1 MFFDNRYK
9 SLLKSADANGSPIN
23 DETINNYTTF
33 KYNLPFAESTI
44 EYSSQNIGFRI
55 GVVLQYFKINLKDN
69 TQNVNHKKNTTNL
82 NPSAILFFKLTTK
95 SAIQTSYFYDRKL
108 PSEDLLF
115 EGKVLTSF
123 RNFQNNSNSL
133 DFLRTHRFSISYKH
147 RNSVHL
153 SNFNTTL
160 VFNKRENNY
169 FSNTFIS
176 TAATISNRFVANI
189 GNQDIA
195 LNLNGENYIDFLKT
209 TVAYNVNISVSY
221 DNNMVNNSEI
231 RKIENRGIDIE
242 LIIRKKLFKKLFLE
256 NIFIYNKSKFIV
268 SPNTNSFSA
277 IEDSFKTVYQF
288 NTNFRATLS
297 FDFVA
302 PDLSDRNNYIFA
314 NTEATF
320 TSKNKKYDY
329 SIIGRNLTN
338 NRNFSTTTVS
348 DFSRTISVHN
358 LVALYLIASISFRF

>member
-1 MFFDNRYK
+1 
-9 SLLKSADANGSPIN
+9 
-23 DETINNYTTF
+23 
-33 KYNLPFAESTI
+33 
-44 EYSSQNIGFRI
+44 
-55 GVVLQYFKINLKDN
+55 
-69 TQNVNHKKNTTNL
+69 
-82 NPSAILFFKLTTK
+82 
-95 SAIQTSYFYDRKL
+95 
-108 PSEDLLF
+108 
-115 EGKVLTSF
+115 
-123 RNFQNNSNSL
+123 
-133 DFLRTHRFSISYKH
+133 
-147 RNSVHL
+147 
-153 SNFNTTL
+153 

-338 NRNFSTTTVS
+338 NRN
-348 DFSRTISVHN
+348 
-358 LVALYLIASISFRF
+358 